1 MSITALLSI
10 FSNPAFADNGTP
22 ELVSSP
28 QALTDSTPHKSAS
41 RVDLSKDKTRVQGQ
55 SRHGFRMGYGYV
67 NAPEDHE
74 LIKSNWM
81 YLLGY
86 ELNQTLYSGG
96 NINVLFVEN
105 IAVTGINQSLFIPTG
120 NLLAGFEFNGRFQ
133 VASGMNIA
141 PTDNWCHMVV
151 AAGWTPKV
159 GDINIPFHVSYVPDI
174 DNHWRSYLTTGVN
187 W

>member
-10 FSNPAFADNGTP
+10 FSSPAFADNGTL
-22 ELVSSP
+22 ELVSSS
-28 QALTDSTPHKSAS
+28 QTLTDSPPHKSAS

-81 YLLGY
+81 YLL
-86 ELNQTLYSGG
+86 
-96 NINVLFVEN
+96 
-105 IAVTGINQSLFIPTG
+105 
-120 NLLAGFEFNGRFQ
+120 GFEFNGRFQ

>member
-1 MSITALLSI
+1 
-10 FSNPAFADNGTP
+10 
-22 ELVSSP
+22 
-28 QALTDSTPHKSAS
+28 
-41 RVDLSKDKTRVQGQ
+41 
-55 SRHGFRMGYGYV
+55 MGYGYV

-105 IAVTGINQSLFIPTG
+105 IAVTGINQSLYIPTG

-159 GDINIPFHVSYVPDI
+159 GDINIPFHVSYVPDV
-174 DNHWRSYLTTGVN
+174 DNHWRSYITTGVN

>member
-1 MSITALLSI
+1 MSIIALLSML
-10 FSNPAFADNGTP
+10 SNPSFANNDTLGP
-22 ELVSSP
+22 VSSQQPWTQSEP
-28 QALTDSTPHKSAS
+28 QKSAS
-41 RVDLSKDKTRVQGQ
+41 RVDISKDQTRVKGE

-67 NAPEDHE
+67 NAPKDHE

-105 IAVTGINQSLFIPTG
+105 IAVTGINQSLFIPTA
-120 NLLAGFEFNGRFQ
+120 NFLAGFEFNGRFQ
-133 VASGMNIA
+133 VASGMNLA
-141 PTDNWCHMVV
+141 PTDNWCHMVL
-151 AAGWTPKV
+151 AAGWTPRV
-159 GDINIPFHVSYVPDI
+159 GDINIPFHVSYVPDV
-174 DNHWRSYLTTGVN
+174 DNHWRSYITTGVN